1 MYGISNGQQKGSG
14 GGAGAASYKAIKAT
28 LTPGDWEEVAKQPY
42 FVGSNAMEWPEDSAF
57 GGAHAKRSEAVIGL
71 ITGVDYTISAT
82 IDGQVYTKTA
92 QMVDPSETGG
102 TKLLMFY
109 FAGVG
114 EDGSI
119 TNEDELIAIQIIDD
133 ASTMVPG
140 VNSFVA
146 IKAPAAVTSYII
158 TSFSGPGLSSSGKAT
173 ISDSA
178 IKVNSA
184 VTMYTNTSEKI
195 DVGEKTNGSI
205 TLTAPS
211 IPTADIPYNLEI
223 VGTDTEGLFEL
234 INGYVPDISDIP
246 TVEIPTSLPQKTSGT
261 KVATWRKGET
271 STQINDSD
279 ITETSDIVVEIS
291 CEKEVVGNISTGIFI
306 LRFYDYP
313 SPDEDISFTYK
324 VKQTDGKGQLVIVN
338 RYVPS
343 VPSTFVESVNGQSGV
358 VTLSKIKTITNTSTN
373 ITITRAHSPYLC
385 TVFDDDVKTSSFVRL
400 YPADDVTETW
410 LNENT
415 LSSVITELSGRFT
428 FQVGTD
434 ALPASFSMKY
444 IIESPQ

>member
-1 MYGISNGQQKGSG
+1 MNGITNAQQQG
-14 GGAGAASYKAIKAT
+14 GGGGGGAASYKAIKST
-28 LTPGDWEEVAKQPY
+28 LTASDWQEVAKQPY

-92 QMVDPSETGG
+92 QMVDPSEIGG
-102 TKLLMFY
+102 MKLLMFY

-133 ASTMVPG
+133 ASAMVPG

-211 IPTADIPYNLEI
+211 IPTADILYSLEI

-234 INGYVPDISDIP
+234 VNGYVPDVPSSSSNYDDLSNIPIINKEDISGSDFTPVKNMYYRYTGKEHSEYTGTIYKCIDVGD
-246 TVEIPTSLPQKTSGT
+246 TDESLELYEL
-261 KVATWRKGET
+261 ATMHDVRETAPVDKRISHT
-271 STQINDSD
+271 STNVSITGSTSPYLFTVTDSD
-279 ITETSDIVVEIS
+279 IFSY
-291 CEKEVVGNISTGIFI
+291 N
-306 LRFYDYP
+306 
-313 SPDEDISFTYK
+313 
-324 VKQTDGKGQLVIVN
+324 
-338 RYVPS
+338 
-343 VPSTFVESVNGQSGV
+343 
-358 VTLSKIKTITNTSTN
+358 
-373 ITITRAHSPYLC
+373 
-385 TVFDDDVKTSSFVRL
+385 FVRL
-400 YPADDVTETW
+400 YPNDEDTETW
-410 LNENT
+410 LNEHT
-415 LSSVITELSGRFT
+415 LSSIITEESGKFT
-428 FQVGTD
+428 FKVDTD
-434 ALPASFSMKY
+434 ALPNTFSMTY
-444 IIESPQ
+444 VIENFL